1 MEEVMNIERTLKS
14 QGEEKL
20 MKKMIRMIL
29 LATLITAAL
38 SGCSMLPGSEEVDV
52 QATVDAAVMATDQAK
67 VAMQATIDGAV
78 QATVVAM
85 PTPTPPPDVDAMTVT
100 EEELAVMIDE
110 AVAEAVTVSEET
122 YTTTTQATSDGTI
135 TEEELA
141 YMMLYYDEIYQ
152 SIYYAE
158 ELMGAYYALY
168 GELAYETIELL
179 ILIEEDLSNMAQY
192 ADEMLVILEQGA
204 EYATQSIEQLNQ
216 TVATIEQHA
225 GMVQENL
232 PQWQGQV
239 QADIQ
244 TRIDAAMA
252 TPPQAIASELP
263 EMLAQ
268 LEAFT
273 GGIRTG
279 FEDGKITQAELD
291 QIAAFGANL
300 KASLSNSG
308 MPALEG
314 LAGQVEILT
323 TQLAGGQ
330 WPQVRSGLATFEG
343 QIPSLPGLDGF
354 SMPEMPALPEIP
366 SITLPGRN

>member
-1 MEEVMNIERTLKS
+1 
-14 QGEEKL
+14 
-20 MKKMIRMIL
+20 MKKWTQISIL
-29 LATLITAAL
+29 ITLIVTTL

-52 QATVDAAVMATDQAK
+52 QATVDAAVMATDQAES
-67 VAMQATIDGAV
+67 AMQATIEGAV

-100 EEELAVMIDE
+100 EEELAMMIDE

-122 YTTTTQATSDGTI
+122 YTTTTQAASDGTI

-141 YMMLYYDEIYQ
+141 YMMLYYGEIDQ
-152 SIYYAE
+152 AIYYAE

-168 GELAYETIELL
+168 GDLAYETIELL

-232 PQWQGQV
+232 PQWQAQV
-239 QADIQ
+239 QSDIQ
-244 TRIDAAMA
+244 TRISEAMA
-252 TPPQAIASELP
+252 TPPQSIATELP
-263 EMLAQ
+263 DMLAQ
-268 LEAFT
+268 MEAFT
-273 GGIRTG
+273 GGIRQG
-279 FEDGKITQAELD
+279 FEDGKISQAELD
-291 QIAAFGANL
+291 QIASFGANL
-300 KASLSNSG
+300 KASLTNSG
-308 MPALEG
+308 MPALQG
-314 LAGQVEILT
+314 LAGQVDTLT

-330 WPQVRSGLATFEG
+330 WPQVRSGLMDFEG
-343 QIPSLPGLDGF
+343 QIPALPGLDGF
-354 SMPEMPALPEIP
+354 TMPEMPALPELP
-366 SITLPGRN
+366 NITLPGRN

>member
-1 MEEVMNIERTLKS
+1 
-14 QGEEKL
+14 
-20 MKKMIRMIL
+20 MKNWIRIIL
-29 LATLITAAL
+29 LVSLSITAL
-38 SGCSMLPGSEEVDV
+38 SGCSNFPGIEEVDV
-52 QATVDAAVMATDQAK
+52 QATVDAAVMATDQADS
-67 VAMQATIDGAV
+67 AMQATIEGAV

-85 PTPTPPPDVDAMTVT
+85 PTPTPPPDVDANTVT
-100 EEELAVMIDE
+100 EEELALMIDE

-152 SIYYAE
+152 AIYYAE

-252 TPPQAIASELP
+252 TTPQTVATELSD
-263 EMLAQ
+263 LLTQ
-268 LEAFT
+268 LESYT
-273 GGIRTG
+273 DGIRTG
-279 FEDGKITQAELD
+279 FEDGKISQAELD

-300 KASLSNSG
+300 KASLSSSDL
-308 MPALEG
+308 PPLTE
-314 LAGQVEILT
+314 LAGQVDTLT
-323 TQLAGGQ
+323 AQLAGGQ
-330 WPQVRSGLATFEG
+330 WPQALSGLAAFEG
-343 QIPSLPGLDGF
+343 QVPSLPGLEGF
-354 SMPEMPALPEIP
+354 TMPEMPTLPEVP
-366 SITLPGRN
+366 SISLPGRN